1 MQQRGTIPACL
12 ICQSQ
17 QLCDACS
24 VRKDPEKFDT
34 KMLDNAQNLGRKL
47 VCLACQAIGYSPRD
61 CTTYYCVGSQTTD
74 PHQAGHLKFTN
85 AALVRY
91 KQNAASAIPFRCV
104 DCTGQPTSQRGQK
117 RSMDASTQEPKK
129 REDYNVSSLL
139 RTLRQKDSWR
149 CTCTNTQPAPKMRAK
164 SAIAGK
170 SHDTKCMLQRTVFGE
185 RRWDGK
191 NMGITL
197 EQLQY
202 LADRNVY

>member
-1 MQQRGTIPACL
+1 M
-12 ICQSQ
+12 
-17 QLCDACS
+17 CDACRE
-24 VRKDPEKFDT
+24 RKDPDKFD
-34 KMLDNAQNLGRKL
+34 KRVLDHAKNDERKL

-104 DCTGQPTSQRGQK
+104 DCTGQTTSQRGQK
-117 RSMDASTQEPKK
+117 RPIHASTQEEKK
-129 REDYNVSSLL
+129 RDNYDVNSLL
-139 RTLRQKDSWR
+139 RTLRHKNSWR
-149 CTCTNTQPAPKMRAK
+149 CTCKTTQPARNMKAK

-170 SHDTKCMLQRTVFGE
+170 SHDPKCMLQRTFFGE

-191 NMGITL
+191 NLGITL

-202 LADRNVY
+202 LADRNLY